1 MKHTYEHYKNSEG
14 ITKKHHKKIIIFT
27 IFLLIVF
34 LLVYFAFFKGSSNSI
49 IGWIARESNGTQNSV
64 QISVDLTLP
73 SALSIEGNIDRIE
86 IKTEGSNNF
95 LYIEKNK
102 FDLAKLEKIDII
114 INNYNG
120 KISFDA
126 EKILELDGKAAE
138 VLVNGVSIIPQSGS
152 SMKVYFDDNFMYE
165 YLKINNVF
173 IDSLSYTTS
182 GIIKTNQGKMIIN
195 IDNEDI
201 KIKKFQGDLEVE
213 KNHFKLDGYADKLNV
228 LGTLDI
234 SAT

>member
-1 MKHTYEHYKNSEG
+1 MKPKYEHYKGAEG
-14 ITKKHHKKIIIFT
+14 IPKKYHKKIIIFT

-49 IGWIARESNGTQNSV
+49 IGWIAKESNGTQNSV

-73 SALSIEGNIDRIE
+73 SALSFESNMDRIE

-126 EKILELDGKAAE
+126 ERILELDGKATE
-138 VLVNGVSIIPQSGS
+138 VLVNGVSIIPQSDS
-152 SMKVYFDDNFMYE
+152 RMKVYFDDDFMYK

-182 GIIKTNQGKMIIN
+182 GIIKTNQDKMIIN

-213 KNHFKLDGYADKLNV
+213 KNHFKLDGYAKKLNV
-228 LGTLDI
+228 VGTLDI